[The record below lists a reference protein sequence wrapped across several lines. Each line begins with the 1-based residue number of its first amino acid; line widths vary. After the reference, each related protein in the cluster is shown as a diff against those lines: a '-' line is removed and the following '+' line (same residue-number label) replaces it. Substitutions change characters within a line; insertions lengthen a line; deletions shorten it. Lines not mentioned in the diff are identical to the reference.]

1 MQRKLAAILAADV
14 VGYSR
19 LMTDD
24 EAGTLEALRA
34 RRKNVL
40 EPLVAKRHGRI
51 FKLMGDGV
59 FVEFASVVSAVECA
73 VDLQKGMADS
83 NAGASRGRALQ
94 LRVGINLGEVV
105 VEDGDL
111 YGDGVNLAM
120 RLQELAEPGG
130 ICVSGKVHAEV
141 ARKLD
146 LAYEDLGERALKNI
160 AERVRVFRIGG
171 GPVAREQQAAPSL
184 PSKPSIVV
192 LPFVNMSGDADQEFF
207 ADGLTEDILTELSR
221 FRDLFIISRNS
232 SFKYK
237 GKAVNVQQV
246 ARELGVQYVVEG
258 SVRKAGNRVRVTV
271 QLIDAETDRHVW
283 AERYDRQLDDIF
295 AIQDEVTS
303 AIASTLPGRVEAATR
318 DRAVHKPTANMAAY
332 ECVLAGKTL
341 HHRSNRTDNA
351 EALRL
356 IKRAIELDP
365 KYAHAHAWRACILGQ
380 AWTYGWRTD
389 REATWNEVVG
399 ALQTALA
406 LDENDSD
413 VHRILAAVNV
423 ASDDLDK
430 AMYHQE
436 RALSLNPNDDLIVVQ
451 QGEILTWLGR
461 PEEGIDWI
469 AKAMRLNPTIPSAS
483 GITWDAPISAPT
495 AMARRSRPSSTSR
508 CSITSIMAR
517 WRRAMPISATTPR
530 PATTSVRRGSCSRT
544 CESRLTWP
552 PCTTSREA
560 IASIFARVC

>member
-258 SVRKAGNRVRVTV
+258 SVRKADKRVRVTI
-271 QLIDAETDRHVW
+271 QLLDA
-283 AERYDRQLDDIF
+283 
-295 AIQDEVTS
+295 
-303 AIASTLPGRVEAATR
+303 
-318 DRAVHKPTANMAAY
+318 
-332 ECVLAGKTL
+332 
-341 HHRSNRTDNA
+341 
-351 EALRL
+351 
-356 IKRAIELDP
+356 
-365 KYAHAHAWRACILGQ
+365 
-380 AWTYGWRTD
+380 
-389 REATWNEVVG
+389 
-399 ALQTALA
+399 
-406 LDENDSD
+406 
-413 VHRILAAVNV
+413 
-423 ASDDLDK
+423 
-430 AMYHQE
+430 
-436 RALSLNPNDDLIVVQ
+436 
-451 QGEILTWLGR
+451 
-461 PEEGIDWI
+461 
-469 AKAMRLNPTIPSAS
+469 AS
-483 GITWDAPISAPT
+483 GNHQCEKCVDVGSAP
-495 AMARRSRPSSTSR
+495 PN
-508 CSITSIMAR
+508 
-517 WRRAMPISATTPR
+517 
-530 PATTSVRRGSCSRT
+530 
-544 CESRLTWP
+544 E
-552 PCTTSREA
+552 
-560 IASIFARVC
+560 